1 MAQQTAVAPPAVAP
15 CAWRRAAVR
24 RGARRFA
31 GLSNCAASAEPE
43 TFTIVGASGRVGTA
57 LVAVCASA
65 GVPHIPVR
73 RDTDDGVFK
82 DTSGPI
88 LVATHASD
96 LDAVVRRVPRER
108 HRDLV
113 FLQGGLL
120 RDGWLERRGL
130 RHATQA
136 ALYLAAGTDTETGA
150 MRDGGGASVAHGPR
164 ASDVVRLLALGGV
177 ACAAVDEETF
187 AKKSLEKLLWASSF
201 WVLCAAGR
209 ARRRD
214 DGDGSRV
221 RKVSESAAELPS
233 ESVRR
238 TRAGGRDRGA
248 SASEE
253 TPITPITVGEIV
265 DGSCVATKARAE
277 RLLGELFDVAAA
289 RRDFAFLFSRDS
301 ADSEAREK
309 TRARRV
315 AVENALAYSRSIP
328 RAVPSREMA
337 IKEASFRNG
346 WFLMGLPD
354 DDASSLEGGEKKN
367 ERSLHARLLR
377 RVGADPSALA
387 ADAAE
392 THAHQETS
400 R

>member
-1 MAQQTAVAPPAVAP
+1 MAQQTAVALPAVIP
-15 CAWRRAAVR
+15 RVYRPMAAC
-24 RGARRFA
+24 RGARRFPEP
-31 GLSNCAASAEPE
+31 SNRAQPRPLFAASAEPDE
-43 TFTIVGASGRVGTA
+43 TFTIVGASGRIGTA

-65 GVPHIPVR
+65 RIPHIPVQ

-82 DTSGPI
+82 DIKGPI
-88 LVATHASD
+88 FVATHASD

-130 RHATQA
+130 RRATQA

-177 ACAAVDEETF
+177 ACAAVDERIF
-187 AKKSLEKLLWASSF
+187 AAAALEKLLWASSF

-209 ARRRD
+209 ARREES
-214 DGDGSRV
+214 DG
-221 RKVSESAAELPS
+221 SESASALP
-233 ESVRR
+233 VLP
-238 TRAGGRDRGA
+238 GA
-248 SASEE
+248 PE
-253 TPITPITVGEIV
+253 TPLTVGEIV

-277 RLLGELFDVAAA
+277 RLLGELFDIAAT
-289 RRDFAFLFSRDS
+289 RRDFAFPRDS
-301 ADSEAREK
+301 D
-309 TRARRV
+309 ARRV
-315 AVENALAYSRSIP
+315 AIENALAYSRSIP
-328 RAVPSREMA
+328 GAVPNREMA
-337 IKEASFRNG
+337 IREASFRNG
-346 WFLMGLPD
+346 WFLMGRE
-354 DDASSLEGGEKKN
+354 ARVRG
-367 ERSLHARLLR
+367 SLHADLLR

-387 ADAAE
+387 ADAEE

>member
-1 MAQQTAVAPPAVAP
+1 M
-15 CAWRRAAVR
+15 
-24 RGARRFA
+24 
-31 GLSNCAASAEPE
+31 
-43 TFTIVGASGRVGTA
+43 
-57 LVAVCASA
+57 AVCASA

-130 RHATQA
+130 RRATQA
-136 ALYLAAGTDTETGA
+136 ALYLAAGTDTEKGTIFL
-150 MRDGGGASVAHGPR
+150 RDGGGASVAHGPR

-187 AKKSLEKLLWASSF
+187 AKKALEKLLWASSF

-209 ARRRD
+209 CDDGD
-214 DGDGSRV
+214 DGDGSLFSV
-221 RKVSESAAELPS
+221 S
-233 ESVRR
+233 ESVRQ
-238 TRAGGRDRGA
+238 TRAGGRDRGVPL
-248 SASEE
+248 SEK
-253 TPITPITVGEIV
+253 TPITVGEIV

>member
-1 MAQQTAVAPPAVAP
+1 
-15 CAWRRAAVR
+15 
-24 RGARRFA
+24 
-31 GLSNCAASAEPE
+31 
-43 TFTIVGASGRVGTA
+43 
-57 LVAVCASA
+57 
-65 GVPHIPVR
+65 VR
-73 RDTDDGVFK
+73 RDTDDGVFEGTK
-82 DTSGPI
+82 GPI
-88 LVATHASD
+88 FVATHASD

-130 RHATQA
+130 RRATQA
-136 ALYLAAGTDTETGA
+136 ALYLAAGTGTDQGA

-238 TRAGGRDRGA
+238 TRAGGRDRA
-248 SASEE
+248 APASEE
-253 TPITPITVGEIV
+253 TPITVGEIV

-277 RLLGELFDVAAA
+277 RLLGELFDVAAT
-289 RRDFAFLFSRDS
+289 RRDFAFLTRSGEDARLS
-301 ADSEAREK
+301 ARS
-309 TRARRV
+309 V
-315 AVENALAYSRSIP
+315 AIENAFAYSRSIP
-328 RAVPSREMA
+328 SAVPSREMA
-337 IKEASFRNG
+337 SREAPFRNG
-346 WFLMGLPD
+346 WFLM
-354 DDASSLEGGEKKN
+354 ENENEKN
-367 ERSLHARLLR
+367 ETGTPRRERNAGSLHARLLR
-377 RVGADPSALA
+377 RVGADPGALA

-392 THAHQETS
+392 THAVKRLET
-400 R
+400 

>member
-1 MAQQTAVAPPAVAP
+1 MAQPGTTVAPPAVAP
-15 CAWRRAAVR
+15 RAWRSAAVR
-24 RGARRFA
+24 RGARRLA
-31 GLSNCAASAEPE
+31 GLSNRARPRPRCAASADASE

-73 RDTDDGVFK
+73 RDTDDGVFEGTK
-82 DTSGPI
+82 GPI
-88 LVATHASD
+88 FVATHASD

-136 ALYLAAGTDTETGA
+136 ALYLAAGTDTEKGTIFL
-150 MRDGGGASVAHGPR
+150 RDGGGASVAHGPR

-187 AKKSLEKLLWASSF
+187 AKKALEKLLWASSF

-209 ARRRD
+209 CDDGD
-214 DGDGSRV
+214 DGDGSLFSV
-221 RKVSESAAELPS
+221 S
-233 ESVRR
+233 ESVRQ
-238 TRAGGRDRGA
+238 TRAGGRDRGVPL
-248 SASEE
+248 SEK
-253 TPITPITVGEIV
+253 TPITVGEIV

-277 RLLGELFDVAAA
+277 RLLGELFDVAAT
-289 RRDFAFLFSRDS
+289 RRDFAFLTRSGEDARLS
-301 ADSEAREK
+301 ARS
-309 TRARRV
+309 V
-315 AVENALAYSRSIP
+315 AIENAFAYSRSIP
-328 RAVPSREMA
+328 SAVPSREMA
-337 IKEASFRNG
+337 SREAPFRNG
-346 WFLMGLPD
+346 WFLM
-354 DDASSLEGGEKKN
+354 ENENEKN
-367 ERSLHARLLR
+367 ETGTPRRERNAGSLHARLLR
-377 RVGADPSALA
+377 RVGADPGALA

-392 THAHQETS
+392 THAVKRLET
-400 R
+400 

>member
-1 MAQQTAVAPPAVAP
+1 M
-15 CAWRRAAVR
+15 C
-24 RGARRFA
+24 
-31 GLSNCAASAEPE
+31 
-43 TFTIVGASGRVGTA
+43 
-57 LVAVCASA
+57 AVCASA

-73 RDTDDGVFK
+73 RDTDDGVFEGTK
-82 DTSGPI
+82 GPI
-88 LVATHASD
+88 FIATHASD

-130 RHATQA
+130 RRATQA

-233 ESVRR
+233 ESVWR

-277 RLLGELFDVAAA
+277 RLLGELFDVAAT
-289 RRDFAFLFSRDS
+289 RRDFEFLTRSGED
-301 ADSEAREK
+301 ARK
-309 TRARRV
+309 RARRV
-315 AVENALAYSRSIP
+315 AIENAFAYSRSIP
-328 RAVPSREMA
+328 SAVPSREMA
-337 IKEASFRNG
+337 SREAPFRNG
-346 WFLMGLPD
+346 WFLMG
-354 DDASSLEGGEKKN
+354 AN
-367 ERSLHARLLR
+367 ETLHETLHARLLR
-377 RVGADPSALA
+377 RVGADPGALA

-392 THAHQETS
+392 THAVRQIET
-400 R
+400 

>member
-136 ALYLAAGTDTETGA
+136 ALYLAAGTDTEKGTIFL
-150 MRDGGGASVAHGPR
+150 RDGGGASVAHGPR

-177 ACAAVDEETF
+177 ACAAVDERIF
-187 AKKSLEKLLWASSF
+187 AAAALEKLLWASSF

-209 ARRRD
+209 ARRD
-214 DGDGSRV
+214 DVVNDFEV
-221 RKVSESAAELPS
+221 TIPL
-233 ESVRR
+233 
-238 TRAGGRDRGA
+238 
-248 SASEE
+248 
-253 TPITPITVGEIV
+253 TVGEIV

>member
-136 ALYLAAGTDTETGA
+136 ALYLAAGTDTEKGTIFL
-150 MRDGGGASVAHGPR
+150 RDGGGASVAHGPR

-187 AKKSLEKLLWASSF
+187 AKKALEKLLWASSF

-209 ARRRD
+209 CDDGD
-214 DGDGSRV
+214 DGDGSLFSV
-221 RKVSESAAELPS
+221 S
-233 ESVRR
+233 ESVRQ
-238 TRAGGRDRGA
+238 TRAGGRDRGVPL
-248 SASEE
+248 SEK
-253 TPITPITVGEIV
+253 TPITVGEIV

-277 RLLGELFDVAAA
+277 RLLGELFDVAAT
-289 RRDFAFLFSRDS
+289 RRDFAFLTRSGEDARLS
-301 ADSEAREK
+301 ARS
-309 TRARRV
+309 V
-315 AVENALAYSRSIP
+315 AIENAFAYSRSIP
-328 RAVPSREMA
+328 SAVPSREMA
-337 IKEASFRNG
+337 SREAPFRNG
-346 WFLMGLPD
+346 WFLM
-354 DDASSLEGGEKKN
+354 ENENEKN
-367 ERSLHARLLR
+367 ETGTPRRERNAGSLHARLLR
-377 RVGADPSALA
+377 RVGADPGALA

-392 THAHQETS
+392 THAVKRLET
-400 R
+400 

>member
-1 MAQQTAVAPPAVAP
+1 
-15 CAWRRAAVR
+15 
-24 RGARRFA
+24 
-31 GLSNCAASAEPE
+31 
-43 TFTIVGASGRVGTA
+43 
-57 LVAVCASA
+57 
-65 GVPHIPVR
+65 
-73 RDTDDGVFK
+73 
-82 DTSGPI
+82 
-88 LVATHASD
+88 
-96 LDAVVRRVPRER
+96 
-108 HRDLV
+108 
-113 FLQGGLL
+113 
-120 RDGWLERRGL
+120 
-130 RHATQA
+130 
-136 ALYLAAGTDTETGA
+136 

-277 RLLGELFDVAAA
+277 RLLGELFDVAAT
-289 RRDFAFLFSRDS
+289 RRDFEFLTRSGED
-301 ADSEAREK
+301 ARK
-309 TRARRV
+309 RARRV
-315 AVENALAYSRSIP
+315 AIENAFAYSRSIP
-328 RAVPSREMA
+328 SAVPSREMA
-337 IKEASFRNG
+337 SREAPFRNG
-346 WFLMGLPD
+346 WFLMG
-354 DDASSLEGGEKKN
+354 AN
-367 ERSLHARLLR
+367 ETLHETLHARLLR
-377 RVGADPSALA
+377 RVGADPGALA

-392 THAHQETS
+392 THAVRQLET
-400 R
+400 

>member
-1 MAQQTAVAPPAVAP
+1 MAQPGTTVAPPAVAP
-15 CAWRRAAVR
+15 RAWRSAAVR
-24 RGARRFA
+24 RGARRLA
-31 GLSNCAASAEPE
+31 GLSNRARPRPRCAASADPSE

-73 RDTDDGVFK
+73 RDTDDGVFEG
-82 DTSGPI
+82 TEGPI
-88 LVATHASD
+88 FVATHASD

-130 RHATQA
+130 RRATQA

-187 AKKSLEKLLWASSF
+187 AKKALEKLLWASSF

-209 ARRRD
+209 CDDGD
-214 DGDGSRV
+214 DGDGSLCEV
-221 RKVSESAAELPS
+221 PPVS
-233 ESVRR
+233 ESVRQ
-238 TRAGGRDRGA
+238 TRAGGRDRGVPV
-248 SASEE
+248 SEK
-253 TPITPITVGEIV
+253 TPPITVGEIV

-277 RLLGELFDVAAA
+277 RLLGELFDVAAT
-289 RRDFAFLFSRDS
+289 RRDFAFLTRSGED
-301 ADSEAREK
+301 ARLN
-309 TRARRV
+309 ARSV
-315 AVENALAYSRSIP
+315 AIENAFAYSRSIP
-328 RAVPSREMA
+328 SAVPSREMA
-337 IKEASFRNG
+337 SREAPFRNG
-346 WFLMGLPD
+346 WFLMEND
-354 DDASSLEGGEKKN
+354 DEKN
-367 ERSLHARLLR
+367 ETGRGTRRERNAGSLHARLLR
-377 RVGADPSALA
+377 RVGADPGALA

-392 THAHQETS
+392 THAVKRLET
-400 R
+400 

>member
-130 RHATQA
+130 RRATQA

-187 AKKSLEKLLWASSF
+187 AKKALEKLLWASSF

-209 ARRRD
+209 AV
-214 DGDGSRV
+214 SESAAELP
-221 RKVSESAAELPS
+221 SESAAELPS

-238 TRAGGRDRGA
+238 TRAGGRDRA
-248 SASEE
+248 APASEE
-253 TPITPITVGEIV
+253 TPITVGEIV

-277 RLLGELFDVAAA
+277 RLLGELFDVAAT
-289 RRDFAFLFSRDS
+289 RRDFAFLRRSGED
-301 ADSEAREK
+301 ARR
-309 TRARRV
+309 RARRV
-315 AVENALAYSRSIP
+315 AIENAFAYSRSIP
-328 RAVPSREMA
+328 SAVPSREMA
-337 IKEASFRNG
+337 SREAPFRNG
-346 WFLMGLPD
+346 WFLM
-354 DDASSLEGGEKKN
+354 ENENEKN
-367 ERSLHARLLR
+367 ETGTPRRERNAGSLHARLLR
-377 RVGADPSALA
+377 RVGADPGALA

-392 THAHQETS
+392 THAVKRLET
-400 R
+400 

>member
-1 MAQQTAVAPPAVAP
+1 MAQQTAVALPAVIP
-15 CAWRRAAVR
+15 RVYRPMAAC
-24 RGARRFA
+24 RGARRFPEP
-31 GLSNCAASAEPE
+31 SNRAQPRPLFAASAEPDE
-43 TFTIVGASGRVGTA
+43 TFTIVGASGRIGTA

-65 GVPHIPVR
+65 RIPHIPVQ

-82 DTSGPI
+82 DIKGPI
-88 LVATHASD
+88 FVATHASD
-96 LDAVVRRVPRER
+96 LDAVVRRVPHER
-108 HRDLV
+108 LRDLV
-113 FLQGGLL
+113 LLQGGLL

-130 RHATQA
+130 QRATQA
-136 ALYLAAGTDTETGA
+136 ALYLAAGTGTDKGT

-177 ACAAVDEETF
+177 ACAEVDEKTF
-187 AKKSLEKLLWASSF
+187 AAKALEKLLWASSF

-209 ARRRD
+209 ARRD
-214 DGDGSRV
+214 DVVNDFEV
-221 RKVSESAAELPS
+221 TIPL
-233 ESVRR
+233 
-238 TRAGGRDRGA
+238 
-248 SASEE
+248 
-253 TPITPITVGEIV
+253 TVGEIV